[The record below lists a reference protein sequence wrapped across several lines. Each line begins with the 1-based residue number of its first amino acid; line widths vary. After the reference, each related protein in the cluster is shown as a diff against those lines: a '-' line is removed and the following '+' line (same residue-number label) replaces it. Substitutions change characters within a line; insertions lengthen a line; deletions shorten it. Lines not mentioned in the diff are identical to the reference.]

1 MPSTVCVF
9 AQACVEPRFVSRLDC
24 PSMPEPIASRCRRIA
39 DSTRFQ
45 AVIFAVIVFNA
56 VVLGLD
62 TYDGIRDGAGGLL
75 TVLNDACL
83 GVFLVELAIR
93 ISAYGRRPQD
103 FFREGWNVFDFV
115 VITAAFVPGLRAN
128 ATLLRV
134 IRLLRV
140 VRIVSVLPELRV
152 LIRGMLGSL
161 PPIGSMGVLAVLLI
175 YVYGMLGWI
184 LFGDEDPER
193 WGDIGDA
200 MLTLFTVLTL
210 EGWNDVLYA
219 AQEIHS
225 WSWVYFI
232 SFVLLAS
239 VLLIN
244 ILIAIIINSMEDARE
259 AEREEER
266 RHLIEEA
273 EEAGGTYDEQVE
285 TARRIAAL
293 KQAIEDLEDQ
303 LGIDTGPARPRSPKV
318 TRRLGR

>member
-1 MPSTVCVF
+1 V
-9 AQACVEPRFVSRLDC
+9 PR
-24 PSMPEPIASRCRRIA
+24 
-39 DSTRFQ
+39 
-45 AVIFAVIVFNA
+45 
-56 VVLGLD
+56 
-62 TYDGIRDGAGGLL
+62 
-75 TVLNDACL
+75 
-83 GVFLVELAIR
+83 ELR
-93 ISAYGRRPQD
+93 Q
-103 FFREGWNVFDFV
+103 FV

-184 LFGDEDPER
+184 LFGDEDPAR

-210 EGWNDVLYA
+210 EGWNDVLYR

-225 WSWVYFI
+225 WSWIYFI

-259 AEREEER
+259 AEREAER

-273 EEAGGTYDEQVE
+273 EEAGGAYDEQVE

-293 KQAIEDLEDQ
+293 KQAIEDLEGQ
-303 LGIDTGPARPRSPKV
+303 IGIEMGPARARTPKV